1 VGNRIGGMIE
11 NVNSLALRVVV
22 PPEFPP
28 AEDGAPWLQFMMT
41 EPVTDEAPDEQVRAL
56 VERITG
62 SDPRVAADV
71 CGGSRESAE
80 PRRKRR

>member
-1 VGNRIGGMIE
+1 
-11 NVNSLALRVVV
+11 
-22 PPEFPP
+22 
-28 AEDGAPWLQFMMT
+28 MMT
-41 EPVTDEAPDEQVRAL
+41 EPATDEAPDEQVRAL

-62 SDPRVAADV
+62 SDPRAAADV